1 MNFFSLILPCISYHF
16 IRFDSIYI
24 VNMMMIW
31 LIELRLYSIR
41 WFVIVLILAMEK
53 KWNDFFLLFLHNQ
66 KNGINEHWFGVVQE
80 KKRRSSFIII
90 HQSKREWMNECYD
103 QWNGTITFL
112 KNVRLSIDHHYGHPA
127 VCVCANIARWSSEKL
142 YIDIDKL
149 IISTEAWNVK

>member
-66 KNGINEHWFGVVQE
+66 KKWKKNGINEHWFGVVQE
-80 KKRRSSFIII
+80 KKTTIIFHNHSSI
-90 HQSKREWMNECYD
+90 QKRMNEWMLWSMK
-103 QWNGTITFL
+103 WNHHIFE
-112 KNVRLSIDHHYGHPA
+112 KRSIINWPSLRPSS
-127 VCVCANIARWSSEKL
+127 CVCLCEYCKV
-142 YIDIDKL
+142 
-149 IISTEAWNVK
+149 E